1 MNAAAQITKYTNNF
15 LVFDCT
21 YIVCQENSTEPSF
34 SVSFDHLIPFSRLND
49 PLFRI
54 VRITLSRVIHGKCFQ
69 LWRVI
74 RSLRAHLIQTRTI
87 RLKID
92 RVVTANIETVQ
103 FQSFYYQLLFN
114 HLQTKCKVYE
124 QIMEYSQKLAD

>member
-15 LVFDCT
+15 PVFDCT

-54 VRITLSRVIHGKCFQ
+54 VRITLSRIIHGKCFQ
-69 LWRVI
+69 LWGVI

-92 RVVTANIETVQ
+92 RVVTVNIEIAQ
-103 FQSFYYQLLFN
+103 F
-114 HLQTKCKVYE
+114 
-124 QIMEYSQKLAD
+124 